1 MVEFIDGSILAQIS
15 VTDMRLPILYALSYP
30 ERVDATPAHGL
41 QFDLTALSQL
51 DFSAPDLNRFP
62 CLRLAY
68 EAAET
73 GGEACIALNAADEIA
88 VAAFLEGQIP
98 FLGIPRTIEQVLEQT
113 SGRAPSSIQEVLE
126 ADLVA
131 RARAR
136 EVISHQLSDVLR

>member
-1 MVEFIDGSILAQIS
+1 MVEYIDGSILAQIS
-15 VTDMRLPILYALSYP
+15 VTDMRLPILYALAYP
-30 ERVDATPAHGL
+30 ERVDATPAPGL

-51 DFSAPDLNRFP
+51 DFSIPDLERFP

-68 EAAET
+68 EAAAT

-88 VAAFLEGQIP
+88 VAAFLQGQIP
-98 FLGIPRTIEQVLEQT
+98 FLGIPRTIEQVLQQT

-136 EVISHQLSDVLR
+136 DVITHQFSSVLR